1 MAKGTNV
8 FYKLP
13 IEEMRG
19 KLATKQNGIMYAG
32 QTEGENTL
40 SIGSGF
46 HSAKNF
52 EKYIVL
58 TKTRGK
64 NRFYVKSST
73 TVANTVG
80 TINTRA
86 IMALAMPLVDA
97 MYERR
102 DDSVQMD
109 GLKIAYEHYQ
119 KGETLR
125 EYLTRI
131 VVDAIRNSATTI
143 TYQSKPDEQGLAET
157 VTLMGNPYAAYNTE
171 AQSIFGSGGVLFGSK
186 ASEAKIIQEYL
197 KFRALQMGVS
207 RINIRVHDTVNG
219 GTYTFALLA
228 INQVTKFSQLK
239 GTTQAEAFRIV
250 FDGDMVEPAQ
260 VASITLLPFNKKN
273 AVSGQPYLNEAKTE
287 PVTSTTIISEIKD
300 LYI

>member
-1 MAKGTNV
+1 MAKGSNV

-19 KLATKQNGIMYAG
+19 KLATKQDGIMYAG

-40 SIGSGF
+40 AIGSGF
-46 HSAKNF
+46 HQAKNF

-58 TKTRGK
+58 TRTRGK
-64 NRFYVKSST
+64 NRFYVKSRT

-86 IMALAMPLVDA
+86 ILALAMPLVDA
-97 MYERR
+97 MYARK

-109 GLKIAYEHYQ
+109 GLKIAYEYYQ

-131 VVDAIRNSATTI
+131 VVDTIRNSATTI
-143 TYQSKPDEQGLAET
+143 TYQSKPNAQGIAEM
-157 VTLMGNPYAAYNTE
+157 VTLMGNPYAAYNT
-171 AQSIFGSGGVLFGSK
+171 QGQNVLGISNYIFGKLT
-186 ASEAKIIQEYL
+186 SEKKIIQEYL
-197 KFRALQMGVS
+197 KYRALQMGVS
-207 RINIRVHDTVNG
+207 RINIRLHDTIYG

-228 INQVTKFSQLK
+228 INDVTTFAQLN
-239 GTTQAEAFRIV
+239 GTTQSEAFRIIST
-250 FDGDMVEPAQ
+250 EEA
-260 VASITLLPFNKKN
+260 ITNITIIPFNKN
-273 AVSGQPYLNEAKTE
+273 YMVAGQPFLDEAKTQ
-287 PVTSTTIISEIKD
+287 PLTPTAKISAIAD